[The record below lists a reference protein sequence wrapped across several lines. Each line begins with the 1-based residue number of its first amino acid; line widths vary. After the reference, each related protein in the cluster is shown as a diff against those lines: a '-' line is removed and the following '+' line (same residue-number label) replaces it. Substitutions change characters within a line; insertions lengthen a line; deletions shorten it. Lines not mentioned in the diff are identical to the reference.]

1 MKLALH
7 LAQRGLGRVA
17 PNPAVGCVLVA
28 PESGRIIARGWTQP
42 SGRPHA
48 EVHAL
53 NKLGGKAKGATAY
66 VTLEPCAHH
75 GKTPPCAE
83 ALIEAGVTRVVS
95 AMTDPDPRVS
105 GKGHEML
112 RKAGIEVVEGVLEEE
127 AYHLNEGFI
136 LKVREGRP
144 LVMLKLASSL
154 DGRTAT
160 HSGESQWITGEA
172 ARNRGHLMRAE
183 ADAIMIGSATAIVD
197 DPTLTCRLSRL
208 RRGHHRG
215 AAGAG
220 RAHGYE
226 SRLAGNRRAGHYPAH
241 GGRRLA
247 ACFFTGAGRACG
259 PDRLVS
265 GAQAHRRGRVSR
277 AGGARRSKDGR
288 GAGAGAAPG
297 IGAGRGFAAAL
308 QFPPAGVGMFTG
320 IITDIGRLRSMEK
333 TGDTRLVIE
342 TAYDAAGIEL
352 GASIACD
359 GACLTVVERGVEN
372 GQNWFA
378 VEASQ
383 ETLDCTALGTWKEG
397 QRINLERAL
406 KVGDELGGHIVSGH
420 VDGVGK
426 ILDIRPEGDSMR
438 FTFEAPEDLKKFIA
452 EKGSVTLNGTSL
464 TVNEV
469 EGNRFGVNIIP
480 HTQAVTT
487 WGTAKAGDAVN
498 LEIDMLARYVAR
510 LRQED

>member
-1 MKLALH
+1 
-7 LAQRGLGRVA
+7 
-17 PNPAVGCVLVA
+17 
-28 PESGRIIARGWTQP
+28 
-42 SGRPHA
+42 
-48 EVHAL
+48 
-53 NKLGGKAKGATAY
+53 
-66 VTLEPCAHH
+66 
-75 GKTPPCAE
+75 
-83 ALIEAGVTRVVS
+83 
-95 AMTDPDPRVS
+95 
-105 GKGHEML
+105 
-112 RKAGIEVVEGVLEEE
+112 
-127 AYHLNEGFI
+127 
-136 LKVREGRP
+136 
-144 LVMLKLASSL
+144 
-154 DGRTAT
+154 
-160 HSGESQWITGEA
+160 
-172 ARNRGHLMRAE
+172 
-183 ADAIMIGSATAIVD
+183 
-197 DPTLTCRLSRL
+197 
-208 RRGHHRG
+208 
-215 AAGAG
+215 
-220 RAHGYE
+220 
-226 SRLAGNRRAGHYPAH
+226 
-241 GGRRLA
+241 
-247 ACFFTGAGRACG
+247 
-259 PDRLVS
+259 
-265 GAQAHRRGRVSR
+265 
-277 AGGARRSKDGR
+277 
-288 GAGAGAAPG
+288 
-297 IGAGRGFAAAL
+297 
-308 QFPPAGVGMFTG
+308 MFTG

-359 GACLTVVERGVEN
+359 GACLTVVERGTEN
-372 GQNWFA
+372 GQNWFS

-469 EGNRFGVNIIP
+469 DGNRFGVNIIP